1 MVCERFCKK
10 GGKNVIAIQWEDVI
24 GVLQTC
30 APYLIALGILW
41 VVAVIV
47 MVAVRTLQMPKR
59 KMVRGYAALSMVLS
73 LAVVANLIGLG
84 PMAALLDLSSGEGT
98 VSDETTQEAI
108 AVANQIAEEGTVL
121 LKNDGLLPLKNTK
134 NLNLFGWTSAN
145 PVYGGTGSG
154 GLNELYEKTSL
165 IDSLTQAGFSVNQEL
180 VDFYNAYTS
189 DRPEMSLS
197 KQSWTLPEPPAATY
211 SQELMDNAKAFS
223 DTAVI
228 VLGRIAGEGHNDM
241 PADVSQAAYDNNSTE
256 YADFAPGEH
265 YLQLS
270 QTEEDMI
277 QLVCENFSN
286 VIVLYNAAN
295 PMELGFVEEYPQ
307 IRAALWCQGP
317 GHTGFEA
324 IGKILNGEVN
334 PSGKTTDTFVY
345 DLTAT
350 PWWNN
355 WQSTKYSNMENMAV
369 EGMNSGMAQTYY
381 PSFVNYVE
389 GIYVGYKFYET
400 AAAEGFLDYDAT
412 VQYPFGY
419 GLSYTTFTQTMSD
432 LSVEDTTVSFDV
444 TVTNTGSVAGKDVV
458 EVYYNPPY
466 QNGGIEKAA
475 ANLIRFDKTD
485 LLEPGASQTIPVSFD
500 LEEMASYDTTGTG
513 CYVLEAGD
521 YQISINSDSHTVLDQ
536 KTCTVDQTVRYEGEN
551 KRASDQVAATNQ
563 FGDAA
568 GDVTYLSRAD
578 GFANYDQATA
588 APAPDVMS
596 DELVSQ
602 YHLNSNFDYTT
613 YIDPDAEM
621 PVTGA
626 DNGMKLADLRGAAYD
641 DPRWDTLL
649 DQLTV
654 DEMSN
659 MIALSGYQTPAMESV
674 GKVATVDADGPAA
687 INNNFTGG
695 GSIGFPVEVMLA
707 CTWNQDLAKQYGT
720 MMGKMC
726 REMNIAGWYAPGMN
740 THRTAFGARNYEYFS
755 EDGTLAGYLSA
766 ATVQGAA
773 SQGVYAYIK
782 HLALY
787 EMNAKMVCVWANEQA
802 IREIYL
808 KPFEIAVKVG
818 DAHAVMVSWSFIGI
832 KWSGENSN
840 LLNNVLR
847 GEWGFEGF
855 ALTDFFRNNGH
866 GFMNAD
872 MALANGVDAMLSTY
886 AGGPNVVQD
895 PEAASSV
902 QYMRRACKNV
912 MYTVVNSW
920 MYEDG
925 AQNTGLA
932 GWKLA
937 LFGADAVICVLL
949 VGAGVVIARRYK
961 KRNVTTK

>member
-1 MVCERFCKK
+1 M
-10 GGKNVIAIQWEDVI
+10 IAIQWEDVI

-30 APYLIALGILW
+30 APYLIALGVLW
-41 VVAVIV
+41 IAAVIV
-47 MVAVRTLQMPKR
+47 MVAVRTLKEPKR
-59 KMVRGYAALSMVLS
+59 KLARGYAALSMVLS
-73 LAVVANLIGLG
+73 LGIVANLICLG
-84 PMAALLDLSSGEGT
+84 PMSALLDLSSGEGT
-98 VSDETTQEAI
+98 VSQETTQEAI
-108 AVANQIAEEGTVL
+108 EVANQIAEEGTVL
-121 LKNDGLLPLKNTK
+121 LKNDGLLPLTDTQ
-134 NLNLFGWTSAN
+134 NLNLFGWTSVN

-165 IDSLTQAGFSVNQEL
+165 IDSLTQAGFAVNQEL

-211 SQELMDNAKAFS
+211 SQQLLDNAKAFS

-241 PADVSQAAYDNNSTE
+241 PGDVSQAAYDNNSTE
-256 YADFAPGEH
+256 YADFEPGEH

-270 QTEEDMI
+270 QTEEDLVE
-277 QLVCENFSN
+277 LVCNNFSN

-324 IGKILNGEVN
+324 IGKILGGEVN
-334 PSGKTTDTFVY
+334 PSGRTTDTFVY

-355 WQSTKYSNMENMAV
+355 WQSTKYSNMEDMAV
-369 EGMNSGMAQTYY
+369 EGMNAGTAQTYY

-419 GLSYTTFTQTMSD
+419 GLSYTTFTQKMSE
-432 LSVEDTTVSFDV
+432 LSVDDTTVSFDV

-466 QNGGIEKAA
+466 HNGGIEKSV

-485 LLEPGASQTIPVSFD
+485 LLEPGASQTISISFD
-500 LEEMASYDTTGTG
+500 LEEMASYDMSGTG

-521 YQISINSDSHTVLDQ
+521 YLISVNSDSHTVLDQ
-536 KTCTVDQTVRYEGEN
+536 KTCTVTSTVRYEGEN
-551 KRASDQVAATNQ
+551 KRASDKVAATNQ
-563 FGDAA
+563 FTEAQ

-578 GFANYDQATA
+578 GFANYAQATA
-588 APAPDVMS
+588 APASDVMS
-596 DELVSQ
+596 EKLVAQ
-602 YHLNSNFDYTT
+602 YHLNSNFDHTT

-626 DNGMKLADLRGAAYD
+626 DNGMSLADMRGASYD

-654 DEMSN
+654 SDMSN

-707 CTWNQDLAKQYGT
+707 CTWNQDLAQQYGT

-755 EDGTLAGYLSA
+755 EDGTLAGYISA
-766 ATVQGAA
+766 SAVQGAA

-787 EMNAKMVCVWANEQA
+787 EMNAKMVCVWANEQS

-808 KPFEIAVKVG
+808 KPFEISVKVG

-832 KWSGENSN
+832 KWAGENSN
-840 LLNNVLR
+840 LMNNVLR

-886 AGGPNVVQD
+886 AGGPNVVED

-925 AQNTGLA
+925 AMDSGLA
-932 GWKLA
+932 AWKIALISTDVVVCILLA
-937 LFGADAVICVLL
+937 
-949 VGAGVVIARRYK
+949 GAGIVLVRRYR
-961 KRNVTTK
+961 KRSRVTG